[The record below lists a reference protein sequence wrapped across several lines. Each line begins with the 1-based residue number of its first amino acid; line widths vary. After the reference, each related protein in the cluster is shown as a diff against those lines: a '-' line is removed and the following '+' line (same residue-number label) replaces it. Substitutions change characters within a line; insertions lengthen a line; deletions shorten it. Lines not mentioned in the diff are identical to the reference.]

1 VTEKSA
7 TAVPLAPTRRRRT
20 MKYICLGY
28 IEPGKFEGM
37 TEDERH
43 ATFDECFEYN
53 DHQTIFGS
61 FCIAAARSSGTF
73 SKPKG
78 SEALIRLCL

>member
-1 VTEKSA
+1 MYCASLLETVIEKTA
-7 TAVPLAPTRRRRT
+7 TAVPLATTKRRRT

-43 ATFDECFEYN
+43 AASHSVT
-53 DHQTIFGS
+53 G
-61 FCIAAARSSGTF
+61 
-73 SKPKG
+73 P
-78 SEALIRLCL
+78 SE

>member
-1 VTEKSA
+1 
-7 TAVPLAPTRRRRT
+7 

-43 ATFDECFEYN
+43 ATFDECFEHN
-53 DHQTIFGS
+53 DHLRRQRTS
-61 FCIAAARSSGTF
+61 CRRSTSSASGDRVDAVLEERQ
-73 SKPKG
+73 SRDDGWP
-78 SEALIRLCL
+78 LCGNQRTAWRHSNP

>member
-1 VTEKSA
+1 MNEPARSYAAGSHPEGK
-7 TAVPLAPTRRRRT
+7 RRRT
-20 MKYICLGY
+20 VKYLCLGY

-53 DHQTIFGS
+53 D
-61 FCIAAARSSGTF
+61 
-73 SKPKG
+73 
-78 SEALIRLCL
+78 RLRANGHVVAEVPLSLRRPR